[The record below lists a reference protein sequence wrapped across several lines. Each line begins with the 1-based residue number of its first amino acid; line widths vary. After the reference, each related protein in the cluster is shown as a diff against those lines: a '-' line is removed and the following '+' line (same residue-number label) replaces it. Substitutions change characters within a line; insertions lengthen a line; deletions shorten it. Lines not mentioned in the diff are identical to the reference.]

1 MISSTDTIS
10 DAMASSKIPDT
21 LSFDEMLKTAFEH
34 SDVGIQIIDALG
46 EIKYANSAAL
56 DIYGNTAEQ
65 AVKISQQ
72 PQQHYELYD
81 LNNNKLSEGK
91 WPYQRVINGE
101 NFESQKLK
109 VVHIASKK
117 SVYVDF
123 RGLSKTDSHNQLKYG
138 IIYTRDIT
146 KEIKT
151 LKALE
156 QETDIRKHYD
166 ADIRDYQRQI
176 KNDHELLLNIIDRI
190 PVMIVIYDEKIEKVA
205 LNKAARENIGYTE
218 EDLKFKNIMELAY
231 PDVAYRKEVSDFM
244 DSLQPG
250 FRDFIVHTKDG
261 RDIEVSWANI
271 KISDGRQVGVGID
284 ITDRKR
290 MEQALIEAK
299 ENSEKENQVQ
309 YAFIQNISHEV
320 RTPMNSILGFTELL
334 GKTLT
339 GTREKEYL
347 HAISLNG
354 TQLLRLINDIVDFSQ
369 LDKNEMSLVMTHVP
383 LKSVFRQA
391 QNQME
396 GLRKKY
402 KRDDLEIIFRT
413 PDHVSRHLTLYTDN
427 HRLQQVFSNLTGNA
441 LKYTLQGSAEFGY
454 RLEEESREVVFYI
467 KDTGIGISEHLHHR
481 VFERFNRLHED
492 TKVEFRGTGLGLA
505 ISRHLVDLL
514 GGKIWFESVPGK
526 GSTFYFTHP
535 YLEMTKESN
544 PDIKIPTLD
553 QVRVPQLSDKTILIA
568 EDDPFSFLVL
578 KGMLAET
585 KARILHAPDGAKAV
599 ELFNENTVDLVLLDI
614 RLPEM
619 NGFEVIEKIR
629 EVDTEVP
636 VIAQTANALN
646 VHREKS
652 KLAGF
657 NGHLSKPHNMNTLF
671 ATLNKFFQ

>member
-10 DAMASSKIPDT
+10 DAMASSKTPDA

-56 DIYGNTAEQ
+56 DIYGNSAEQ

-72 PQQHYELYD
+72 PHHHYQLYD
-81 LNNNKLSEGK
+81 LNNNKLSEEK

-101 NFESQKLK
+101 NFESIKLK
-109 VVHIASKK
+109 VVHIASKR
-117 SVYVDF
+117 SAYVDF
-123 RGLSKTDSHNQLKYG
+123 RGLSKTDSHSKLKYG

-146 KEIKT
+146 EEIKT

-156 QETDIRKHYD
+156 QETDIRKHND

-190 PVMIVIYDEKIEKVA
+190 PVMIVIYDEMIEKVA
-205 LNKAARENIGYTE
+205 LNKAAKDIIGYTD
-218 EDLKFKNIMELAY
+218 EDLKFKNIMESAY

-347 HAISLNG
+347 HAIRLNG

-427 HRLQQVFSNLTGNA
+427 HRLHQVFSNLTGNA

-454 RLEEESREVVFYI
+454 TLEEKSREVVFYI

-544 PDIKIPTLD
+544 PDIKIPTLE
-553 QVRVPQLSDKTILIA
+553 QVRAPQLIDKTILIA

-585 KARILHAPDGAKAV
+585 KAHILHAPDGAKAV
-599 ELFNENTVDLVLLDI
+599 ELFNENPVDLVLLDI

-657 NGHLSKPHNMNTLF
+657 NDHLSKPHNMNTLF
-671 ATLNKFFQ
+671 AMLNKFFQ